1 MLFSKKGPSKSGQVR
16 HDEKSLYPVLHV
28 TECLKGYQKDLA
40 KKEVESLFELSMIGN
55 SFSSVLAE
63 ADHFQEQLQD
73 FGQSFA
79 SINQAA
85 GQFDQVRTDITQTVS
100 EAQGMVEELKATS
113 AKVQQTY
120 ADMENTFAYLQTAVK
135 SIQQCMGKIVS
146 IADETNILAINASI
160 EAARAGEQGKGFA
173 VVAEKV
179 RELAKEIKELTDDV
193 DTGIHDVESGANQLN
208 SSILASQSALD
219 QGFGI
224 VNGTSE
230 SFQQISTVAEGTSS
244 VQAEISGVIGDS
256 QNALQV
262 LCQFFDRIKLQH
274 QEVIK
279 HIGRASNLG
288 TTKSAMFEDID
299 NMLSQIPPIIRDKN
313 PRRD

>member
-1 MLFSKKGPSKSGQVR
+1 MFLKKSRQTPAGGG
-16 HDEKSLYPVLHV
+16 EKSLYPILHV
-28 TECLKGYQKDLA
+28 ASVLKDYQKDVA
-40 KKEVESLFELSMIGN
+40 HKEVESLHELSLIDS
-55 SFSSVLAE
+55 SFAAVVEE
-63 ADHFQEQLQD
+63 ADSFQAKLQD
-73 FGQSFA
+73 FGQSF
-79 SINQAA
+79 SNIDQSA
-85 GQFDQVRTDITQTVS
+85 GRFSQVKADIAQTV
-100 EAQGMVEELKATS
+100 EGAQQKIEELKAAS
-113 AKVQQTY
+113 AGVQNSY
-120 ADMENTFAYLQTAVK
+120 SEMEHIFARLQASVK
-135 SIQQCMGKIVS
+135 AIQQCMGKIVS

-179 RELAKEIKELTDDV
+179 RELAREIKELTDDV

-256 QNALQV
+256 QSALQE
-262 LCQFFDRIKLQH
+262 LCQFFDRIKLQN

-279 HIGRASNLG
+279 HISRASNLG

-299 NMLSQIPPIIRDKN
+299 NMLSQIPPIIKDTD